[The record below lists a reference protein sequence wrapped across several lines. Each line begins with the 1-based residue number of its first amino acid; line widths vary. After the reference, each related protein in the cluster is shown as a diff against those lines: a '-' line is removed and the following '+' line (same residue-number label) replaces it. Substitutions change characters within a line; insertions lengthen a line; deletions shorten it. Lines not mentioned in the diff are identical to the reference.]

1 MDKMFK
7 IIILIVKMMLF
18 VITLIE
24 HVENDVALFDIVVIV
39 VHFVVIYYECYQF
52 FRRE

>member
-1 MDKMFK
+1 MFK

-39 VHFVVIYYECYQF
+39 VHFVVICYECYQF

>member
-39 VHFVVIYYECYQF
+39 VHFVVICYECYQF